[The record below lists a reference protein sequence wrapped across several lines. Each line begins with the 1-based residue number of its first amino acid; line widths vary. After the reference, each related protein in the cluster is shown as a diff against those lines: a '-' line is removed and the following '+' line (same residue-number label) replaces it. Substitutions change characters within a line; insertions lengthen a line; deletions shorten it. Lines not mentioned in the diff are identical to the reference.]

1 MIRLQSEC
9 YCWTSWVWRASPI
22 ELRAQMVQYCVV
34 SGMSEENDYGNFL
47 DVNNFLHR
55 SVYTTLIVQKGR
67 GGVGEDVDN
76 MRDAVQVC
84 INDRQL

>member
-1 MIRLQSEC
+1 
-9 YCWTSWVWRASPI
+9 
-22 ELRAQMVQYCVV
+22 
-34 SGMSEENDYGNFL
+34 MSEENYSGNFL

-67 GGVGEDVDN
+67 GGVGEDVNN